1 MSWRCTI
8 AKASVTN
15 IKPRIAKAKR
25 DLNREAAYVVKLWLS
40 LPEPQRMERYRAF
53 MADTRAQR
61 TAQVLRLVKGEAHH
75 G

>member
-1 MSWRCTI
+1 M

-25 DLNREAAYVVKLWLS
+25 DLKREAAYVVKLWLS
-40 LPEPQRMERYRAF
+40 LPEPERTERYRAI
-53 MADTRAQR
+53 MATGRTRGEK
-61 TAQVLRLVKGEAHH
+61 TATVLLLAKGAAH